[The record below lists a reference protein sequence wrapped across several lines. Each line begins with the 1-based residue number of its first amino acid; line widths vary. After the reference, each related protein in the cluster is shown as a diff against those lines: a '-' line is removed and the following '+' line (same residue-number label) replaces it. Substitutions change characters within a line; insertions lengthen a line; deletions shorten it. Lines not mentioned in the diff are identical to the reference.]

1 MRRFTFL
8 ILLLTS
14 TLKAQVDSTFVDNK
28 YLEDQLYFSLTY
40 IHMLDLP
47 DEISQSGFSYGLAGG
62 FIKDFP
68 LNQRRNF
75 GLGIGIGYSFNNYYF
90 NVNVNP
96 PEPSEEEVSIRNNK
110 IILHSVEM
118 PVEFRFR
125 TSTANKY
132 KFWRIYPGFKM
143 AYKFAQN
150 TSFGKSNDFDV
161 DDIIDIN
168 DFLYGI
174 TFSVGYN
181 KWNLHAYY
189 GLNELFTEAKSND
202 NTISIRDL
210 RLGLI
215 FYIF

>member
-1 MRRFTFL
+1 MRRLALL
-8 ILLLTS
+8 ILLFTT

-40 IHMLDLP
+40 IHMLNLP

-68 LNQRRNF
+68 LNQRRNI
-75 GLGIGIGYSFNNYYF
+75 GLGVGIGYSFNNYYF
-90 NVNVNP
+90 NVNVSTD
-96 PEPSEEEVSIRNNK
+96 EPADEAVSIRNNK
-110 IILHSVEM
+110 VILHSVEL
-118 PVEFRFR
+118 PIEFRFR
-125 TSTANKY
+125 TSTAKKY

-168 DFLYGI
+168 DFLYGL

-181 KWNLHAYY
+181 KWNIHTYY
-189 GLNELFTEAKSND
+189 GLNDLFTEAKNVD
-202 NTISIRDL
+202 HTINISDFRI
-210 RLGLI
+210 GLI

>member
-150 TSFGKSNDFDV
+150 TSFGKSIDFDV

>member
-1 MRRFTFL
+1 MRRFA
-8 ILLLTS
+8 LLMLLFTS

-75 GLGIGIGYSFNNYYF
+75 GLGVGIGYSFNNYYF
-90 NVNVNP
+90 NVNVDP
-96 PEPSEEEVSIRNNK
+96 SEPSDEEVSIRNNK
-110 IILHSVEM
+110 VILHSVEM

-189 GLNELFTEAKSND
+189 GLNDLFTEAKSND
-202 NTISIRDL
+202 HTISIRDL